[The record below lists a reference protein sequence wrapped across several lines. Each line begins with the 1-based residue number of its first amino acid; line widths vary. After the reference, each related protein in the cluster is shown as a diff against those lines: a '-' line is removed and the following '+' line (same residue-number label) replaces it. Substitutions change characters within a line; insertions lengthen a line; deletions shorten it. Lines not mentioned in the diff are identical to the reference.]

1 VDADIFVLT
10 IPLGQRQSL
19 LALIVFIGGFSAATG
34 MVIVESVA
42 LSTMVMNNLV
52 MPGIFRFNK
61 MKGFPTIIL
70 NLKRLIILGC
80 VFLGYFFAVSIGE
93 FYTLVDIGLKSFEA
107 VTIFAPSIILGLYWK
122 RGNRLTP

>member
-1 VDADIFVLT
+1 
-10 IPLGQRQSL
+10 
-19 LALIVFIGGFSAATG
+19 

-61 MKGFPTIIL
+61 MKGFPAIIL

-93 FYTLVDIGLKSFEA
+93 FYSLVDIGL
-107 VTIFAPSIILGLYWK
+107 
-122 RGNRLTP
+122 NRSRL